1 MSDTAKFIL
10 KVIGILLFVL
20 LAVYL
25 VADIFNVI
33 TDFTGWDPN
42 GGKADVFVAPIE
54 DSMKILRNGDLT
66 VVEIEQ
72 QKEDA
77 DAPTCDDIFNDFY
90 LYESDKFVF
99 VSRRCVDGG
108 KYIFPTLSFIKTQN
122 GNLQFD
128 GAIGIKASIEVNWWS
143 GVPNF
148 NSLKFTFD
156 LTQGVNYEFDAKVD
170 FANIVS
176 GVLTTAYDN
185 FLHGN
190 NNFVSFH
197 NFSTSYCGN
206 FLKMNAFA
214 RTVRQ
219 LSGSEKNDTNQLK
232 NLTFE
237 YIQKNIVPYFT
248 DMGSDIEMIFACKGL
263 EESERKSLSISYLNS
278 YITHMWTQS
287 KTEDKTENQKV
298 VDLSEYFA
306 RFIYDEDIYKNYP
319 IPDSKKTEYG
329 DKKYYTV
336 YNCKIFGNCMYS
348 YYETNVACLTTGT
361 LPAGDGDF
369 VVTPPPVITKE
380 YTKVNIKLNNKNN
393 SNLDTVDLKVN
404 PVVIEIND
412 KTLTFDSL
420 LSIRQ
425 GKSFAIESNKN
436 YNYEIISNTLIF
448 DSYSGTFETKGTE
461 QTMTFDFSYT
471 NGYCLVSVELQN
483 ITTIDM
489 SKVDLEKY
497 PVKIIYNSK
506 TGGSPQQ
513 FIFNKN
519 EDITKKKTALMKIGD
534 YDYSVLSEQLIFS
547 STTGTQS
554 ISTTNREFLFTY
566 SLAVYQDDLKFTVT
580 VQESSSSSQDL
591 QIRAE
596 ADTVSLLG
604 DKIGQTGYSVIVK
617 IFDKDG
623 YIVKTC
629 NHTHSSGSSLCSELW
644 TSNGALKVGETYTG
658 QLLYVNTKDNSKSYV
673 SGTFTFTYKN
683 NTLFTFMYE
692 CVEV

>member
-10 KVIGILLFVL
+10 KVIGILLLVL

-25 VADIFNVI
+25 VADILNLVNDLTGGNIFNKKSDVI
-33 TDFTGWDPN
+33 VN
-42 GGKADVFVAPIE
+42 PIGS
-54 DSMKILRNGDLT
+54 SMPILRNGDLT
-66 VVEIEQ
+66 VEEIEQ
-72 QKEDA
+72 QKKDA
-77 DAPTCDDIFNDFY
+77 DAPTCDDVFNDFY
-90 LYESDKFVF
+90 LYESDKYVF

-128 GAIGIKASIEVNWWS
+128 GAIGVKANINVNWLT

-148 NSLKFTFD
+148 KSLKFTYD
-156 LTQGVNYEFDAKVD
+156 LSQGVNYKSGT
-170 FANIVS
+170 NIDWGAMVGGIFS
-176 GVLTTAYDN
+176 QWNA
-185 FLHGN
+185 FHSS
-190 NNFVSFH
+190 NNFVSFT
-197 NFSTSYCGN
+197 NFNTNFCTN
-206 FLKMNAFA
+206 FLNMNGIA
-214 RTVRQ
+214 RTVR
-219 LSGSEKNDTNQLK
+219 LTSGAEVNDTNTLK
-232 NLTFE
+232 E
-237 YIQKNIVPYFT
+237 YTRDFIEKDILPYFL
-248 DMGSDIEMIFACKGL
+248 DMGSDVEMIFADKGL
-263 EESERKSLSISYLNS
+263 EKEERESLSISYFNS
-278 YITHMWTQS
+278 YVNHMWTQS
-287 KTEDKTENQKV
+287 KTKDKTQNQKV

-306 RFIYDEDIYKNYP
+306 RFIYDEKIYKQYP
-319 IPDSKKTEYG
+319 IPDSKKAEYG

-336 YNCKIFGNCMYS
+336 YNCKILGNCMYS
-348 YYETNVACLTTGT
+348 YYKTEDKSLTTGKT
-361 LPAGDGDF
+361 PASDGDF
-369 VVTPPPVITKE
+369 VVTPPPVVTKV
-380 YTKVNIKLNNKNN
+380 YTKVNVKLNNKNN
-393 SNLDTVDLKVN
+393 SDLETVDLKVN
-404 PVVIEIND
+404 PVVITIND

-420 LSIRQ
+420 ISIRD
-425 GKSFAIESNKN
+425 GKSIAIETNKK
-436 YNYEIISNTLIF
+436 YNYEIASNALVF
-448 DSYSGTFETKGTE
+448 DSYSGIFETKGAE
-461 QTMTFDFSYT
+461 QTVTFDFSYT

-506 TGGSPQQ
+506 SGGSSPQQ

-519 EDITKKKTALMKIGD
+519 EDINKKKTALMKIGD

-604 DKIGQTGYSVIVK
+604 NKIGQTGYSVIVK